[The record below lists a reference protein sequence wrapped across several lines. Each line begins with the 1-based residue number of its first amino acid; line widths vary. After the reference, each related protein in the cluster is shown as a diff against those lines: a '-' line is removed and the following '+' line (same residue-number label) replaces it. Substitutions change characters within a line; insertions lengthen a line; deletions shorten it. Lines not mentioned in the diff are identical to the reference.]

1 MGKRIKIDRK
11 KANEM
16 RARARH
22 HAKQLIPL
30 AVVVHDILCNFNED
44 CFGQFKTALHFRTP
58 KGVYKVRPYGNG
70 HNKYVGIEVLLKGKR
85 LVALKIDEKQMQ
97 KD

>member
-1 MGKRIKIDRK
+1 MEKQSKIDRS

-16 RARARH
+16 KARARH

-30 AVVVHDILCNFNED
+30 ATIVHDILCNFTD
-44 CFGQFKTALHFRTP
+44 QCFGQFKTTLHFRTP
-58 KGVYKVRPYGNG
+58 KGVYKIRPYGEG
-70 HNKYVGIEVLLKGKR
+70 HNKYVGIEVILKGKR
-85 LVALKIDEKQMQ
+85 LVAMKIDEDRMK